1 MGNERRANMGKKGD
15 KTASPRRSPR
25 LGFAPPQTF
34 DTVNTV
40 ELRDEAF
47 VLETADKKKEKKS
60 KKAKKEKKEPEAE
73 EEQEEEA
80 KPEKK
85 KKSKKAKRDA
95 EDDETEKSAKKHK
108 KDNSS
113 GITKD
118 FYEEHPDV
126 AAMSTADV
134 VAFR

>member
-47 VLETADKKKEKKS
+47 VLETADKEKKKKS
-60 KKAKKEKKEPEAE
+60 KKAKKEKKEPEPVE
-73 EEQEEEA
+73 EEEEEEEA
-80 KPEKK
+80 KPVEK
-85 KKSKKAKRDA
+85 
-95 EDDETEKSAKKHK
+95 EEEEEKPATWPSEVQR
-108 KDNSS
+108 
-113 GITKD
+113 I
-118 FYEEHPDV
+118 
-126 AAMSTADV
+126 AASFLTTP
-134 VAFR
+134 